1 MQSMTSAPA
10 TSLVWIGTAAIC
22 LLVAGCGNDNSADK
36 APMAPVYS
44 VEGNA
49 LVLEGGT
56 YEGEDGTA
64 SLLISTSGDLNGDAA
79 IDEAAILVL
88 NSRGS
93 GVFYYLNVLL
103 NDGNGGL
110 ELAGEAFIGDRI
122 KFDFMDIY
130 GPGAVSRLTAGVPVH
145 PDDYGQVV
153 VGYSI
158 HNRGQAYAETPEI
171 YITRNWKVE
180 GEKLVA
186 VEQY

>member
-1 MQSMTSAPA
+1 MLAAA
-10 TSLVWIGTAAIC
+10 TKPLGICAAAIGAIC

-36 APMAPVYS
+36 APMAPLYS
-44 VEGNA
+44 VDGNA

-56 YEGEDGTA
+56 YEGEDGTI
-64 SLLISTSGDLNGDAA
+64 SLLISTSGHLNGDAD

-103 NDGNGGL
+103 NNGNGGL

-130 GPGAVSRLTAGVPVH
+130 GPGSVSRLTGVAIH
-145 PDDYGQVV
+145 PDDHGQLV
-153 VGYSI
+153 VGYYV
-158 HNRGQAYAETPEI
+158 HGPEQAYAESPGI
-171 YITRNWKVE
+171 YITRHWKIDDRMLVSVE
-180 GEKLVA
+180 D
-186 VEQY
+186 Y